1 MLNKRES
8 GSDMELLDIKRALA
22 ALDVKLKLCRLIY
35 LLRKGSTDQPRVPA
49 GSPEGGQWTS
59 GGGGGGTEQ
68 GSEADAGSS
77 EEGRSASEGS
87 ESVRPYTVDLEEEE
101 RRGGHAI
108 EGHVGKSE
116 AYLKRRCNGL
126 PKKG

>member
-8 GSDMELLDIKRALA
+8 GSDMELLNMRCALA
-22 ALDVKLKLCRLIY
+22 ALDVELKLCRLIY
-35 LLRKGSTDQPRVPA
+35 LLKYSPSQPRAPA

-77 EEGRSASEGS
+77 EEGRSAR
-87 ESVRPYTVDLEEEE
+87 VRVVN
-101 RRGGHAI
+101 RRGHTQSTLRRRSAAAGTPPKGMWQRAKHI
-108 EGHVGKSE
+108 SKP
-116 AYLKRRCNGL
+116 RCNSS
-126 PKKG
+126 PKIG